1 MPYSL
6 YRRRHRSAT
15 RRGDQAIPSNLARGA
30 AYRDT
35 MPLPLRTD
43 RLLIRMMTTADAPR
57 FAAYRNDPEV
67 ARYQLWNL
75 PFTVEDAIKVLADQ
89 DDNDQLVIGS
99 WNQLAV
105 EADGVV
111 VGDVC
116 THIDE
121 TANVAEIGYT
131 LAREHQGHGYAREAA
146 RALVDELFDEV
157 GVGRVFGELDPE
169 NVASQRVLE
178 SLGLT
183 FEAVTKRSFL
193 WRGEWVDNM
202 SYAVTRDEY
211 EAWRTRPTGAPERV
225 ELVELDHRNAG
236 QFARLA
242 THKSEERFVA
252 PVSASYA
259 DALFPDVDN
268 GGALVPWLRGITADG
283 EPAGFVM
290 TAEVSPTNPDPYL
303 WRLLIDRRHQRRGIA
318 KRALDQLVDRLRQ
331 EGHSTLY
338 TSWVDGPGSPR
349 PFYERLGFV
358 PTGEMVEG
366 EVEARLELT
375 PG

>member
-1 MPYSL
+1 
-6 YRRRHRSAT
+6 
-15 RRGDQAIPSNLARGA
+15 
-30 AYRDT
+30 

-43 RLLIRMMTTADAPR
+43 RLVIRMMTTADAPR
-57 FAAYRNDPEV
+57 FAEYRDDPEV
-67 ARYQLWNL
+67 ARYQLWDL
-75 PFTVEDAIKVLADQ
+75 PYTVEEATRVLADQ
-89 DDNDQLVIGS
+89 DAEDQLVIGS

-116 THIDE
+116 THIDP
-121 TANVAEIGYT
+121 TAGVAEIGYT
-131 LAREHQGHGYAREAA
+131 LAREHQGQGYAREAA
-146 RALVDELFDEV
+146 QALVAELFDEV
-157 GVGRVFGELDPE
+157 GVGRVYGELAPE
-169 NVASQRVLE
+169 NLASQRVLE

-193 WRGEWVDNM
+193 WRGEWTDNM
-202 SYAVTRDEY
+202 SYAATREEY
-211 EAWRTRPTGAPERV
+211 EAWRTRPAGPPERV

-236 QFARLA
+236 DFVKLA
-242 THKSEERFVA
+242 THHSEERFVA
-252 PVSASYA
+252 PMAASYA

-283 EPAGFVM
+283 EPAGFMM
-290 TAEVSPTNPDPYL
+290 TAEVSDTNPDPYL

-318 KRALDQLVDRLRQ
+318 ARALEQLATRLV
-331 EGHSTLY
+331 ESGWSTLY

-358 PTGEMVEG
+358 PTGEIVEG
-366 EVEARLELT
+366 EVEARLEL
-375 PG
+375 PAH